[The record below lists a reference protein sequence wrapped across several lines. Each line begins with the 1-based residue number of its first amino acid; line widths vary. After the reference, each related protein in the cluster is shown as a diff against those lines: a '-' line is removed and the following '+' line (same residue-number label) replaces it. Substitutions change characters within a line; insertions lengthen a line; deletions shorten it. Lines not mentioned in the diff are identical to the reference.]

1 MFQEIA
7 GKVYRSIH
15 EGGYIGSV
23 TVSALSEEV
32 HDTEIRPITISVE
45 CKNRET
51 GDELHLRFS
60 VSRAVAGISPTNT
73 TMENTLDAIV
83 CKSDYGVRA
92 TGPIRFA
99 QWINKDITSII
110 SDTTRSVLSVEYE
123 LNKEN
128 FSLCR
133 VYISDLDD
141 ENNLDPESTE
151 MNQSIE
157 YAIATNNGDIVTIE
171 YNNDSLAEKTGS
183 MNLDKISSDRLS
195 WMLSIV
201 PRVDAQTRTNIITGY
216 SDSIFEKV
224 SDFSNRLF
232 VPYLLEHV
240 CGEKSLD
247 ENKKIAEALKKVN
260 ETKDEDISEALKAR
274 ADESAKQMMEGK

>member
-15 EGGYIGSV
+15 EGGYVGSV

-45 CKNRET
+45 CKHRET
-51 GDELHLRFS
+51 GDEIHLRFS
-60 VSRAVAGISPTNT
+60 ASRAVAGISPSNT
-73 TMENTLDAIV
+73 TMVNTLDAIV

-92 TGPIRFA
+92 TDPIRLA

-110 SDTTRSVLSVEYE
+110 SNTTSALGVEYE

-141 ENNLDPESTE
+141 ANNLDAEATD
-151 MNQSIE
+151 MNQNIE

-201 PRVDAQTRTNIITGY
+201 PRVDAQIRTNIITGY

-274 ADESAKQMMEGK
+274 ANESAKQMMEEN